1 MSKIDCKKIAA
12 DVKEDVRHF
21 LTKNDIRPMLAVVTF
36 NIDPASEVY
45 VTNKNLACNE
55 VGIDFKDILVPL
67 AFQTENVIHTINLL
81 NKDESVNG
89 ILVQLPLP
97 DHIDVKKVL
106 EAIDPKKDVD
116 GLTPW
121 NTYCLYTQKPQNEYL
136 QPCTPMGVV
145 KVLKETLDTLEE
157 KDVLMIGRSTLVG
170 RPLAELL
177 TQENATVTL
186 AHSYTPLYY
195 SRYTDIVISA
205 VGKEKAVPAAL
216 FRSEKDEV
224 AKLTFVDVGINR
236 NSDGKLCGDI
246 DYEGVN
252 QETDV
257 DYTSVPGGIGVMTT
271 AMLTYNVAKAYCL
284 QHELD
289 FCI

>member
-1 MSKIDCKKIAA
+1 
-12 DVKEDVRHF
+12 
-21 LTKNDIRPMLAVVTF
+21 
-36 NIDPASEVY
+36 
-45 VTNKNLACNE
+45 
-55 VGIDFKDILVPL
+55 
-67 AFQTENVIHTINLL
+67 
-81 NKDESVNG
+81 
-89 ILVQLPLP
+89 
-97 DHIDVKKVL
+97 
-106 EAIDPKKDVD
+106 
-116 GLTPW
+116 
-121 NTYCLYTQKPQNEYL
+121 
-136 QPCTPMGVV
+136 
-145 KVLKETLDTLEE
+145 
-157 KDVLMIGRSTLVG
+157 MIGRSTLVG

-195 SRYTDIVISA
+195 SRYSDIIISA

-216 FRSEKDEV
+216 FRSEKDKT

-236 NSDGKLCGDI
+236 NSEGKLCGDI
-246 DYEGVN
+246 DYEEVN